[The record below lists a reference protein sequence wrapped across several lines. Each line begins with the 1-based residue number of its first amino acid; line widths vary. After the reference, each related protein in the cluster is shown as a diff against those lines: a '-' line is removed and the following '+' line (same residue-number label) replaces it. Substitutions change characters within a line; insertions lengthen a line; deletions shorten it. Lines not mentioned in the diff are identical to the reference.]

1 MTNRR
6 ELESLPLHG
15 LPTDQG
21 TPVAI
26 VVDGDVQRALVLHA
40 EDLAALPAAEVT
52 ADFECREGWCVPGLH
67 WEGVALRTVLELA
80 GASPEARF
88 VQVSA
93 HDFSTPISA
102 EDASRALL
110 ATRLGDGPLP
120 LEHGGPVRLIIPGAD
135 CYTSIKW
142 VEHISVTDE
151 PGDDTAR
158 DIALRRIGQA

>member
-1 MTNRR
+1 MNERSS
-6 ELESLPLHG
+6 LGSLPLH
-15 LPTDQG
+15 PVPADDVR
-21 TPVAI
+21 PVAI
-26 VVDGDVQRALVLHA
+26 VVDGDVQRALVLRA

-120 LEHGGPVRLIIPGAD
+120 LEHGGPVRLVIPGAD